1 MILFFDQ
8 IGAPI
13 PYWLVD
19 VRLFGLVDHSSPLS
33 LLLCLACTA
42 ILLVGVKESARVNMV
57 ITILNVLCILFIV
70 VLGSL
75 HIDSANWVRPDPVAR
90 LPATCKGSG
99 TGFFPCGLN
108 GVLTGAA
115 QVSGDSILCQRAT
128 RVARTENAIFVCLTS
143 FSVRHTH
150 LCPVFEYLAHSCCPK
165 PRSSSPLS
173 VSTA

>member
-8 IGAPI
+8 LGAPI

-75 HIDSANWVRPDPVAR
+75 HIDSGAWVRREGNHSTNSTNISIIVFSL
-90 LPATCKGSG
+90 LPCNK
-99 TGFFPCGLN
+99 FF
-108 GVLTGAA
+108 
-115 QVSGDSILCQRAT
+115 
-128 RVARTENAIFVCLTS
+128 
-143 FSVRHTH
+143 
-150 LCPVFEYLAHSCCPK
+150 
-165 PRSSSPLS
+165 RSSSRRNCFS
-173 VSTA
+173 VYRIES

>member
-1 MILFFDQ
+1 MPIIFNRSHKLGYSHSRLNRYAISAAAVARGFSSNMILFFDQ
-8 IGAPI
+8 LGAPI

-75 HIDSANWVRPDPVAR
+75 HIDSGALSNE
-90 LPATCKGSG
+90 G
-99 TGFFPCGLN
+99 TIHNILF
-108 GVLTGAA
+108 
-115 QVSGDSILCQRAT
+115 QV
-128 RVARTENAIFVCLTS
+128 E
-143 FSVRHTH
+143 
-150 LCPVFEYLAHSCCPK
+150 
-165 PRSSSPLS
+165 
-173 VSTA
+173 